1 MRYIVR
7 GVLYKYKYCVCIAVD
22 LAMYNAQDLAFQ
34 IWRRI
39 STRRKFPIDDAM
51 MPTCRYDCIKFS
63 LMALAAAA
71 YAIDVAKGGEQ
82 KRRQP

>member
-1 MRYIVR
+1 
-7 GVLYKYKYCVCIAVD
+7 
-22 LAMYNAQDLAFQ
+22 
-34 IWRRI
+34 
-39 STRRKFPIDDAM
+39 M

>member
-1 MRYIVR
+1 
-7 GVLYKYKYCVCIAVD
+7 
-22 LAMYNAQDLAFQ
+22 MYNAQDLAFQ

-71 YAIDVAKGGEQ
+71 YAIDVAKGGNKKEDSHNGGRGNSIIYELYSSVCHIYIQ
-82 KRRQP
+82 